1 MDRLKLDGA
10 QWCSDPDLQKSRA
23 REFYA
28 HLYTAEPCLP
38 CDSQDWNFPT
48 LCHRDRSWLNRP
60 VVAQEIYEAIS
71 QMGAYK
77 APGPDGFPPCLFQI
91 YWHILGDKVTE
102 AVQNIFFRG
111 KLIDDL
117 NNVLICLIPKCKV
130 PESFSQFRP
139 ISLCNVLVK
148 VVSKILANRLRPLMA
163 SLMENYQ
170 ASFISGRSTSDNI
183 IVAQEVVHSLQRLKG
198 RKGGFILKVNLEKA
212 YDRVDWGFLGKVLK
226 CTGFKPEFVNIILD
240 CIPTAEVAVCWNG
253 ESLTSFKPS
262 RGLRQGDPLAPYLFV
277 LCMEVLSQRIS
288 KAVEQ
293 RQWKPIRTS
302 RTGSKISHIFFC

>member
-1 MDRLKLDGA
+1 M
-10 QWCSDPDLQKSRA
+10 
-23 REFYA
+23 
-28 HLYTAEPCLP
+28 
-38 CDSQDWNFPT
+38 
-48 LCHRDRSWLNRP
+48 
-60 VVAQEIYEAIS
+60 
-71 QMGAYK
+71 
-77 APGPDGFPPCLFQI
+77 
-91 YWHILGDKVTE
+91 
-102 AVQNIFFRG
+102 
-111 KLIDDL
+111 
-117 NNVLICLIPKCKV
+117 
-130 PESFSQFRP
+130 
-139 ISLCNVLVK
+139 LVK

-262 RGLRQGDPLAPYLFV
+262 RDLRQGDPLAPYLFV

>member
-1 MDRLKLDGA
+1 MIGWNARGRSLYRNGCYLGTRRGHWKQKLRITWLKEGERNTKFFHLSTLIRRRRNRVDRLKLDGA

-139 ISLCNVLVK
+139 ISLYV
-148 VVSKILANRLRPLMA
+148 M
-163 SLMENYQ
+163 
-170 ASFISGRSTSDNI
+170 
-183 IVAQEVVHSLQRLKG
+183 
-198 RKGGFILKVNLEKA
+198 
-212 YDRVDWGFLGKVLK
+212 
-226 CTGFKPEFVNIILD
+226 
-240 CIPTAEVAVCWNG
+240 CW
-253 ESLTSFKPS
+253 
-262 RGLRQGDPLAPYLFV
+262 
-277 LCMEVLSQRIS
+277 
-288 KAVEQ
+288 
-293 RQWKPIRTS
+293 
-302 RTGSKISHIFFC
+302 